1 MGVVN
6 DLYIS
11 ITNINAKRITGFES
25 ATDYP
30 FLPEQQKIIK

>member
-1 MGVVN
+1 MGVVS

-30 FLPEQQKIIK
+30 LSARTAEDY